1 MMVLSI
7 RSYWKLSFSVVFCQI
22 EAFALFCQI
31 EASKKL
37 VTLAAD
43 QTTRRWCTVVSSVQ
57 LKEK

>member
-1 MMVLSI
+1 
-7 RSYWKLSFSVVFCQI
+7 VFCQI